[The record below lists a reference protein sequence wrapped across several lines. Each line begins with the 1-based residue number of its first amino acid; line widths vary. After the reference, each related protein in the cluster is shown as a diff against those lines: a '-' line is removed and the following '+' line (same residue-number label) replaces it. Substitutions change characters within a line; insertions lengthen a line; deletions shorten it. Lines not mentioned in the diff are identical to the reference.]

1 MPRSLWWRSVLIIM
15 TPLLLMQ
22 IIASWVFYDR
32 HWQVVTKRLAS
43 SLSSEMHALVLMV
56 EDTSLGSEQQ
66 AIFSLAAHTMGLKV
80 SLHDGVLPR
89 TEGRGWN
96 LLTPTALRAR
106 LSQGLAKVDRSF
118 SIDDVSQEGEVLVHI
133 ALKWEEP
140 TYLTFWIS
148 RKRLFSTTIYIFLFW
163 FLGAGFLLFGVAG
176 LFWRNQVRPI
186 HRLAHAAEEFG
197 KGRDV
202 ARFKAEGA
210 SEVRQAATAFIGMR
224 DRLRRQVT
232 QRTRMLAGVSHDLRT
247 PLTRMRLAL
256 AMSSDEDTREAVEA
270 DIKDMEAM
278 IEGYLAFARG
288 EGAEA
293 LERCDLSL
301 ILRKIVEANTGSS
314 ELQLVLQPVKASIRP
329 KGPVGD
335 PVEASAFP
343 AALLADEAEQDGGP
357 LGPYEALVMPHAV
370 RRAIENL
377 VVNAQRFASRIR
389 ITLLADKSGL
399 IVRVDDDGPGIPEDK
414 REEVLQPFFRLEESR
429 NEATGGVGLG
439 LSITLDIALA
449 HGGRLEL
456 GQSPMG
462 GLRADIFVPR

>member
-56 EDTSLGSEQQ
+56 EDTSLASEQQ

-80 SLHDGVLPR
+80 SLHEGALPR
-89 TEGRGWN
+89 TVGKGWT

-106 LSQGLAKVDRSF
+106 LSQGLAKVDRPF
-118 SIDDVSQEGEVLVHI
+118 SIDEVSQEGEVLVHI
-133 ALKWEEP
+133 ALKWEDP

-148 RKRLFSTTIYIFLFW
+148 RKRLFSTTIYIFLSW

-256 AMSSDEDTREAVEA
+256 AMSNDDETREAVEA

-288 EGAEA
+288 EGVEA
-293 LERCDLSL
+293 LERRDLSVM
-301 ILRKIVEANTGSS
+301 LRKIVEANTGPS
-314 ELQLVLQPVKASIRP
+314 ELQLVLQPVKAANLPRAAGAGD
-329 KGPVGD
+329 GPD
-335 PVEASAFP
+335 PG
-343 AALLADEAEQDGGP
+343 ALLGDDDDEEARTL
-357 LGPYEALVMPHAV
+357 LGPYEAMVMPQAV
-370 RRAIENL
+370 RRAVENL

-389 ITLLADKSGL
+389 ITLSADRTGL
-399 IVRVDDDGPGIPEDK
+399 MIRVDDDGPGIPEHRRD
-414 REEVLQPFFRLEESR
+414 EVLQPFFRLEESR

-462 GLRADIFVPR
+462 GLRADFFVPR